1 MSDPDDPQDPE
12 LRQAIVCG
20 SAPVGGSEI
29 AGAALIVASMF
40 GAPPQ
45 PDPPKP
51 PKKQTDEDADA
62 HVFHG
67 EADYR

>member
-1 MSDPDDPQDPE
+1 MSTEDPKQPEE

-20 SAPVGGSEI
+20 SAPVGSAEI
-29 AGAALIVASMF
+29 AGSVAIIASMLV
-40 GAPPQ
+40 GAEPAP
-45 PDPPKP
+45 PDPPKRQP
-51 PKKQTDEDADA
+51 DEDADA